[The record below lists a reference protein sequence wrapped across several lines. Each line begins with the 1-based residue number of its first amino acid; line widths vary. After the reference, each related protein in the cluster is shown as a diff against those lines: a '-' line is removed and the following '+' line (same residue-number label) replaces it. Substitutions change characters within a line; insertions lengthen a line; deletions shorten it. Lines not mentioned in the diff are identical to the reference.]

1 MDTMLQGATP
11 SGNDDLDYLTREIP
25 KAIAQSLEG
34 VGRVANIVRS
44 MKEFSHPGTDELQ
57 PVDVNK
63 ALECTLTVCRNE
75 WKYVADV
82 VTDLDPRLPLVP
94 CMPGAC
100 NQVFLNLIINS
111 AHAIADKQAGNCTE
125 KGTIT
130 VSTRSDGDWVEIRV
144 ADTGTGIPEK
154 HRTKVFDPFFT
165 TKKVGRGTGQGLA
178 IAHSVI
184 VDKHGGTLTFD
195 TEVGHGTTF
204 VVRLPQRR
212 RDSLQK
218 APMMNEQV
226 LFVDDEQH
234 VLDALCRMLR
244 GQRGVWDITCAT
256 DPREAWQRLQ
266 DGNFH
271 AVVSDIS
278 MPGASGLDLLQR
290 IKQSDRLHWVPVVM
304 LTGLDSRALKRQAL
318 DMGAADLLNKPVD
331 PEDLVARLRN
341 VLRLKAYQDELT
353 SANAALEHR
362 VQQRTEQLSRSRTD
376 VICRLAKAA
385 EYRDN
390 ETGNHVIRVGCISR
404 IVAMALGMDRD
415 SLDTLFA
422 AAPLHDIGKIGI
434 PDSILTKPA
443 PLSEQEWKVMQ
454 QHCRIGEKIIQE
466 NPRAETALNQWTGQ
480 SLASQGGPSDNPI
493 LKMAAG
499 IALAHHEKWDGSGY
513 PQQLAGERIP
523 IEGRIVAV
531 ADVFDALTSQRP
543 YKAVYPEEA
552 ALRIM
557 DDSARAHFDPEVY
570 AAFQRAL
577 PEIRAVRN
585 LFPDG
590 INEATSL
597 EEVCHEADL
606 VCGR

>member
-1 MDTMLQGATP
+1 
-11 SGNDDLDYLTREIP
+11 
-25 KAIAQSLEG
+25 
-34 VGRVANIVRS
+34 
-44 MKEFSHPGTDELQ
+44 
-57 PVDVNK
+57 
-63 ALECTLTVCRNE
+63 
-75 WKYVADV
+75 
-82 VTDLDPRLPLVP
+82 
-94 CMPGAC
+94 
-100 NQVFLNLIINS
+100 
-111 AHAIADKQAGNCTE
+111 
-125 KGTIT
+125 
-130 VSTRSDGDWVEIRV
+130 
-144 ADTGTGIPEK
+144 
-154 HRTKVFDPFFT
+154 
-165 TKKVGRGTGQGLA
+165 
-178 IAHSVI
+178 
-184 VDKHGGTLTFD
+184 
-195 TEVGHGTTF
+195 
-204 VVRLPQRR
+204 
-212 RDSLQK
+212 
-218 APMMNEQV
+218 MMNEQV

-256 DPREAWQRLQ
+256 DPRAAWQRLQ

-454 QHCRIGEKIIQE
+454 QHCRIGAKIIQE

-493 LKMAAG
+493 LKMAAE
-499 IALAHHEKWDGSGY
+499 IALSHHEKWDGSGY

-590 INEATSL
+590 INEATFL